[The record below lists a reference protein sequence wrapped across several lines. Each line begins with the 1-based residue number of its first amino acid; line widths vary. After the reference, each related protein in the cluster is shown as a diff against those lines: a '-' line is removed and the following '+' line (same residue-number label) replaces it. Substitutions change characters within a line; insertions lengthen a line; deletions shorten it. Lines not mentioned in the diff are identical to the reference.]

1 MNILFACDIING
13 GIKMFAVIMLSAFNL
28 ILPLTMVICGGW
40 FLSRPP
46 DMNDIVGYRT
56 KRSMASPRCWAAAH
70 RICGSLWLGFG
81 IFTGIFAVISGIF
94 SAIKVKDADNGFYF
108 FILGEEAFQL
118 AFMLGAIALTEARL
132 KKIFHN

>member
-1 MNILFACDIING
+1 MNNLFACDIING
-13 GIKMFAVIMLSAFNL
+13 GIKMFAVIMLSALNL

-40 FLSRPP
+40 FLSSPP
-46 DMNDIVGYRT
+46 DMNGIVGYRT
-56 KRSMASPRCWAAAH
+56 KRSIASPRCWAAAH

-94 SAIKVKDADNGFYF
+94 SAIKVNDADNGFYF

>member
-1 MNILFACDIING
+1 
-13 GIKMFAVIMLSAFNL
+13 MFAVIMLSALNM

-40 FLSRPP
+40 FLSSPP

-56 KRSMASPRCWAAAH
+56 RRSMASPRCWAAAH

-81 IFTGIFAVISGIF
+81 IFTGIFSVISGIF
-94 SAIKVKDADNGFYF
+94 SAIKVNDADNGFYF

>member
-1 MNILFACDIING
+1 
-13 GIKMFAVIMLSAFNL
+13 MFAVIMLSALNL

-40 FLSRPP
+40 FLSSPP
-46 DMNDIVGYRT
+46 DMNGIVGYRT
-56 KRSMASPRCWAAAH
+56 KRSMASPKCWAAAH

-94 SAIKVKDADNGFYF
+94 SAVKVKEPDNGFYF

>member
-1 MNILFACDIING
+1 
-13 GIKMFAVIMLSAFNL
+13 MFAAIMLSALNL

-40 FLSRPP
+40 FLSSPP

-81 IFTGIFAVISGIF
+81 IFSAV
-94 SAIKVKDADNGFYF
+94 KVKEPDNGFYF

-132 KKIFHN
+132 KKLFK

>member
-1 MNILFACDIING
+1 
-13 GIKMFAVIMLSAFNL
+13 MFAVIMLSAFNL

-40 FLSRPP
+40 FLSSPP

-56 KRSMASPRCWAAAH
+56 KRSMASPRCWAATH

-94 SAIKVKDADNGFYF
+94 SAIKVKEPDNGFYF

-132 KKIFHN
+132 KKLFK